1 MLLLLA
7 WIWIMLSLTFCLH
20 VLCSPPP
27 PLQIKI
33 MEYLLSSLKLK
44 QTVKVD
50 TALRRCWIPSYVSWC
65 TISWQ
70 HETSSHSLPS
80 CNMTQDRTSAVDV
93 HVLPC
98 RPMTQLP
105 AGDEGEAEAM
115 QWGCITCCCWGRMGG
130 GCSPMLRSFSKTPLP
145 RWALAAYL
153 LSSAAQELICLSK
166 FCLFIL
172 ARAEMI
178 VICAEGSGVCVG
190 NPSSC
195 EKLGIDNYS
204 ENWND
209 LCGLEDG
216 LSYKIMFP
224 IK

>member
-1 MLLLLA
+1 MGLHDMLLLRQDG
-7 WIWIMLSLTFCLH
+7 WW
-20 VLCSPPP
+20 
-27 PLQIKI
+27 LQPYA
-33 MEYLLSSLKLK
+33 EELQQDSF
-44 QTVKVD
+44 
-50 TALRRCWIPSYVSWC
+50 
-65 TISWQ
+65 
-70 HETSSHSLPS
+70 SLP
-80 CNMTQDRTSAVDV
+80 
-93 HVLPC
+93 
-98 RPMTQLP
+98 
-105 AGDEGEAEAM
+105 G
-115 QWGCITCCCWGRMGG
+115 
-130 GCSPMLRSFSKTPLP
+130 
-145 RWALAAYL
+145 WALAAYL

-172 ARAEMI
+172 VHAKMMVAT
-178 VICAEGSGVCVG
+178 CAEGSDACVG